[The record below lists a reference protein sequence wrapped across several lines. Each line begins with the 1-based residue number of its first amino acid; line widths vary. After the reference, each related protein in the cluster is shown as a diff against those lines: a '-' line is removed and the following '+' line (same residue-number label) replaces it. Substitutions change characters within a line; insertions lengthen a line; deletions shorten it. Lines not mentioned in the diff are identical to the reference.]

1 MMEFLNIMKKHIEDN
16 IIVFFSKTSSL
27 SRKHPPKPDG
37 PIFFKHLVHVML
49 YLEPSIKNRKIIK
62 TLLVKHP
69 SKKNGLTFLKIDY
82 HTLVDITPPER
93 WLLDGQNHQ

>member
-1 MMEFLNIMKKHIEDN
+1 
-16 IIVFFSKTSSL
+16 
-27 SRKHPPKPDG
+27 
-37 PIFFKHLVHVML
+37 ML